1 MTLRAANCLLLALL
15 VPMLIVAVLLAQTEV
30 RRDGAGDREVAV
42 TLADLQELSQANATS
57 AELVGVN
64 AKAANVH
71 VAAVNVTDVHAT
83 DVHVTDV
90 YVTEVHT
97 NAAVHA
103 DDDAA
108 YLPPSQLTERP
119 QVLRDIVSEWALP
132 PLPDRLNCVLLINE
146 YGDVDRVLFDPA
158 PLTPAQQN
166 ALRDRLLLARF
177 TPGRLYGRP
186 VKTALTIEVRLD

>member
-71 VAAVNVTDVHAT
+71 VAAVN
-83 DVHVTDV
+83 VTDV